1 MKVNFSFQNEEYIA
15 DLLQPIDVSIPMHSG
30 GPRAWYVQPMRI
42 APVIM
47 PYVVGSVKLGGAVN
61 FRDVWFNPHGH
72 GTHTESVG
80 HITKE
85 EMSVNGL
92 NLLPS
97 VAQLITVTP
106 EERGTDRVITHA
118 QLQAAGIS
126 VGVEALVVRSLP
138 NNDDKRSRNYSGTNF
153 PYFEAAGLAWLA
165 QQGIRHLL
173 TDLPS
178 VDREEDGGALAGH
191 RAFWYVDGRMRGE
204 ATITEMIYAP
214 NDVVDGL
221 YLLQLQT
228 APFEND
234 ASPSRPLLYAMI
246 KHKK

>member
-1 MKVNFSFQNEEYIA
+1 MIVKLTFQGEEYTA
-15 DLLQPIDVSIPMHSG
+15 DLSVPIDLSIPMHSG

-47 PYVVGSVKLGGAVN
+47 PYVIGSVQLGGAVN

-85 EMSVNGL
+85 DISVNGL
-92 NLLPS
+92 NVVPVL
-97 VAQLITVTP
+97 AQLITIAP
-106 EERGTDRVITHA
+106 EERGVDKVIGQS
-118 QLQAAGIS
+118 QLQNALLQDGI
-126 VGVEALVVRSLP
+126 EALVVRTTP
-138 NNDDKRSRNYSGTNF
+138 NGIEKRSRNYSGTNF
-153 PYFEAAGLAWLA
+153 PYFDAAGLAWLA
-165 QQGIRHLL
+165 SRGVKHLL

-178 VDREEDGGALAGH
+178 VDREEDGGALVGH
-191 RAFWYVDGRMRGE
+191 RAFWYVNGRERRE
-204 ATITEMIYAP
+204 ATITEMIYAH
-214 NDVVDGL
+214 NDVADGL

-234 ASPSRPLLYAMI
+234 ASPSRPLVYALL
-246 KHKK
+246 KAH